1 MPQGDKHQNKPIP
14 RAGVDGFL
22 GLKRS
27 VGGTYPTTEVTH
39 AGALKIPGC
48 RMPMSL
54 PKFPPRVS
62 APHVH
67 RAGQGDSEGWALR
80 AEETRQRRW
89 EEGNSWAR
97 SSLAPARPSF
107 RAVFVGAGVCSGMEP
122 EH

>member
-1 MPQGDKHQNKPIP
+1 MPRGDKHQNKPIP

-27 VGGTYPTTEVTH
+27 MGGTYPTTEVTH

-48 RMPMSL
+48 GMPKSL

-97 SSLAPARPSF
+97 ISSPAF
-107 RAVFVGAGVCSGMEP
+107 RAVFVRAGVCSGTEP